1 MTMPL
6 VTSPVAIVAADLAD
20 AAQRAAIDAY
30 VRAHPD
36 ATPFHLSGWG
46 IAVARACGQTAHC
59 LIAQHAD
66 GEIAGVL
73 PLTEIRSPLFGKA
86 LVSAGFAVDGGILTR
101 RDAVAEAL
109 AASAWALALKLGCP
123 SLELRGGPAPGEE
136 WVVDETT
143 YLGFAR
149 DLAKDDE
156 AELLAI
162 PRKQRADVRKSLDAD
177 LQVAIGNWPNDLVMH
192 YAVFSESVRNLG
204 TPVFPA
210 KLFREVAK
218 ELGDHA
224 DVVTVSH
231 RGRPHASVFSLY
243 LNGTVYPFWGG
254 GTREAR
260 ALKAN
265 DRLYY
270 ELMRHARADKACTR
284 YDFGRSKAGTGV
296 AAFKKNWGFEGVP
309 LRYAKR
315 VVAGGHARE
324 MNPMSPK
331 YRLQVAVWKKLP
343 LWVANTV
350 GPVIAKGLG

>member
-1 MTMPL
+1 VTMPL
-6 VTSPVAIVAADLAD
+6 VSTPVAISAADLGNPSD
-20 AAQRAAIDAY
+20 RARIDAY

-36 ATPFHLSGWG
+36 ATPFHLTGWNV
-46 IAVARACGQTAHC
+46 AVARACGQTSHC
-59 LIAQHAD
+59 LIAEHAD
-66 GEIAGVL
+66 GTLAGVL

-86 LVSAGFAVDGGILTR
+86 LVSAGYAVDGGILTN
-101 RDAVAEAL
+101 RDAIADAL
-109 AASAWALALKLGCP
+109 AASAWALAERLGCP
-123 SLELRGGPAPGEE
+123 SLELRGGPAPGEG
-136 WVVDETT
+136 WIVDETT
-143 YLGFAR
+143 YLGFSR

-177 LQVAIGNWPNDLVMH
+177 LDIAIGSTPQDLAMH

-210 KLFREVAK
+210 KLFRAVAT
-218 ELGDHA
+218 ELGEHA
-224 DVVTVSH
+224 DVVTVSKD
-231 RGRPHASVFSLY
+231 GKPHASVFSLY

-270 ELMRHARADKACTR
+270 ELMRHARSRGCTR

-315 VVAGGHARE
+315 VAAGQTPRE

-343 LWVANTV
+343 LWLANAM

>member
-6 VTSPVAIVAADLAD
+6 VSTPVAISAADLTQAGE
-20 AAQRAAIDAY
+20 RARIDSY
-30 VRAHPD
+30 VRAHAD
-36 ATPFHLSGWG
+36 ATPFHLTGWNV
-46 IAVARACGQTAHC
+46 AVARACGQTAHC
-59 LIAQHAD
+59 LIAEYAD
-66 GEIAGVL
+66 GTIAGML

-86 LVSAGFAVDGGILTR
+86 LVSAGFAVDGGILTS
-101 RDAVAEAL
+101 RDVVADAL
-109 AASAWALALKLGCP
+109 AASAWALAERLGCP
-123 SLELRGGPAPGEE
+123 SLELRGGPAPGEG
-136 WVVDETT
+136 WIVDETT
-143 YLGFAR
+143 YLGFSR

-177 LQVAIGNWPNDLVMH
+177 LEIAIGSTPRDLAMH
-192 YAVFSESVRNLG
+192 YSVFSESVRNLG

-210 KLFREVAK
+210 KLFREVAA
-218 ELGDHA
+218 ELGEHA
-224 DVVTVSH
+224 DVVTVSKD
-231 RGRPHASVFSLY
+231 GKPHASVFSLY

-270 ELMRHARADKACTR
+270 ELMRHARGRGCTR

-315 VVAGGHARE
+315 VAAGQTPRE

-331 YRLQVAVWKKLP
+331 YRLQVAMWKKLP
-343 LWVANTV
+343 LWLANAM

>member
-1 MTMPL
+1 MTMQPPTL
-6 VTSPVAIVAADLAD
+6 VAVVPADLSDSAE
-20 AAQRAAIDAY
+20 RARIDDY

-36 ATPFHLSGWG
+36 ATPFHLTGWNV
-46 IAVARACGQTAHC
+46 AVARGCGQTAHC
-59 LIAQHAD
+59 LIAQSAD
-66 GEIAGVL
+66 GEIHGVL

-86 LVSAGFAVDGGILTR
+86 LVSTGFAVDGGILTR
-101 RDAVAEAL
+101 RDEVADAL
-109 AASAWALALKLGCP
+109 AASAWVLAEKLGCP
-123 SLELRGGPAPGEE
+123 SLELRGGPAPGEG
-136 WVVDETT
+136 WIVDETT
-143 YLGFAR
+143 YLGFSL
-149 DLAKDDE
+149 DLAADDE
-156 AELLAI
+156 AQLLAI
-162 PRKQRADVRKSLDAD
+162 PRKQRAEVRKSLDGD
-177 LQVAIGNWPNDLVMH
+177 LQVAIGNWPNDLAMH

-218 ELGDHA
+218 ELGEQA
-224 DVVTVSH
+224 DIATVSH
-231 RGRPHASVFSLY
+231 RGTPHASVFSVY
-243 LNGTVYPFWGG
+243 LNGTAYPFWGG

-265 DRLYY
+265 DRLYF
-270 ELMRHARADKACTR
+270 ELMRHARANKACTR

-309 LRYAKR
+309 LRYARR
-315 VVAGGHARE
+315 VAPGETPRE

-343 LWVANTV
+343 LWLANTM

>member
-6 VTSPVAIVAADLAD
+6 VSSPVAIIRADLND
-20 AAQRAAIDAY
+20 AELRAKIDAY
-30 VRAHPD
+30 VRTHPD
-36 ATPFHLSGWG
+36 ATPFHLTGWG

-86 LVSAGFAVDGGILTR
+86 LVSAGFAVDGGILTQ
-101 RDAVAEAL
+101 RDVIAEAL
-109 AASAWALALKLGCP
+109 AASAWSLALRLGCP
-123 SLELRGGPAPGEE
+123 SLELRGGPAPGEG
-136 WVVDETT
+136 WLVDDST
-143 YLGFAR
+143 YLGFSR
-149 DLAKDDE
+149 DFAKDDE

-162 PRKQRADVRKSLDAD
+162 PRKQRAEVRKSLEAD
-177 LQVAIGNWPNDLVMH
+177 LQVEIGSTPNDLAMH

-210 KLFREVAK
+210 RLFRDVAS
-218 ELGDHA
+218 ELGEHA
-224 DVVTVSH
+224 DMVTVLKD
-231 RGRPHASVFSLY
+231 GKPHASVFSLY

-270 ELMRHARADKACTR
+270 ALMLHARGRGCTR

-315 VVAGGHARE
+315 VAAGGQARE

-343 LWVANTV
+343 LWAANAL

>member
-1 MTMPL
+1 
-6 VTSPVAIVAADLAD
+6 VTVQLSTLVAIEQANLNDMGE
-20 AAQRAAIDAY
+20 RTRIDDY

-36 ATPFHLSGWG
+36 ATPFHLTGWNV
-46 IAVARACGQTAHC
+46 AVARACGQTAHC
-59 LIAQHAD
+59 LIAQTAD
-66 GEIAGVL
+66 GEVVGVL
-73 PLTEIRSPLFGKA
+73 PLTEIRSPLFGRA
-86 LVSAGFAVDGGILTR
+86 LVSTGFAVDGGILTR
-101 RDAVAEAL
+101 RDAVADAL
-109 AASAWALALKLGCP
+109 AASAWALAEKLGCP
-123 SLELRGGPAPGEE
+123 SLELRGGPAPGAD
-136 WVVDETT
+136 WVVDDTT
-143 YLGFAR
+143 YLGFSR
-149 DLAKDDE
+149 DLAADDE

-162 PRKQRADVRKSLDAD
+162 PRKQRAEVRKSLDGE
-177 LQVAIGNWPNDLVMH
+177 LQVAIGNWPNDLAMH

-224 DVVTVSH
+224 DIVTVSH
-231 RGRPHASVFSLY
+231 RGTPHASVFSVY

-270 ELMRHARADKACTR
+270 ELMRHARSAKDCTR
-284 YDFGRSKAGTGV
+284 YDFGRSKAGTGA
-296 AAFKKNWGFEGVP
+296 AAFKKNWGFEGVQ

-315 VVAGGHARE
+315 VAPGESPRE

-331 YRLQVAVWKKLP
+331 YRLQVAVWKRLP
-343 LWVANTV
+343 LWLANTM

>member
-6 VTSPVAIVAADLAD
+6 VSTPVAINAADLTQAGE
-20 AAQRAAIDAY
+20 RARIDTY

-36 ATPFHLSGWG
+36 ATPFHLTGWNV
-46 IAVARACGQTAHC
+46 AVALACGQTAHC
-59 LIAQHAD
+59 LIAEHAD
-66 GEIAGVL
+66 GTLAGVL

-86 LVSAGFAVDGGILTR
+86 LVSAGFAVDGGILTN
-101 RDAVAEAL
+101 RDAIAGAL
-109 AASAWALALKLGCP
+109 AASAWALAERLGCP
-123 SLELRGGPAPGEE
+123 SLELRGGPAPGEG
-136 WVVDETT
+136 WIVDETT
-143 YLGFAR
+143 YLGFSR

-177 LQVAIGNWPNDLVMH
+177 LDIAIGRMPQDLAMH

-210 KLFREVAK
+210 KLFCAVAA
-218 ELGDHA
+218 ELGEHA
-224 DVVTVSH
+224 DIVTISKD
-231 RGRPHASVFSLY
+231 GKPHASVFSLY

-270 ELMRHARADKACTR
+270 ELMRHARGRGCTR

-315 VVAGGHARE
+315 VAAGETPRE

-343 LWVANTV
+343 LWLANAM

>member
-1 MTMPL
+1 VTMPL
-6 VTSPVAIVAADLAD
+6 VSTPVAISAADLGNPSD
-20 AAQRAAIDAY
+20 RARIDAY

-36 ATPFHLSGWG
+36 ATPFHLTGWNV
-46 IAVARACGQTAHC
+46 AVARACGQTSHC
-59 LIAQHAD
+59 LIAEHAD
-66 GEIAGVL
+66 GTLAGVL

-86 LVSAGFAVDGGILTR
+86 LVSAGYAVDGGILTN
-101 RDAVAEAL
+101 RDAIADAL
-109 AASAWALALKLGCP
+109 AASAWALAERLGCP
-123 SLELRGGPAPGEE
+123 SLELRGGPAPGEG
-136 WVVDETT
+136 WIVDETT
-143 YLGFAR
+143 YLGFSR

-177 LQVAIGNWPNDLVMH
+177 LDIAIGSTPQDLAMH

-210 KLFREVAK
+210 KLFRAVAT
-218 ELGDHA
+218 ELGEHA
-224 DVVTVSH
+224 DVVTVSKD
-231 RGRPHASVFSLY
+231 GKPHASVFSLY

-270 ELMRHARADKACTR
+270 ELMRHARSRGCTR

-315 VVAGGHARE
+315 VAAGETPRE

-343 LWVANTV
+343 LWIANAM
-350 GPVIAKGLG
+350 GPGIAKGLG

>member
-6 VTSPVAIVAADLAD
+6 VSTPVAINAADLGNPSE
-20 AAQRAAIDAY
+20 RARIDSY

-36 ATPFHLSGWG
+36 ATPFHLTGWNV
-46 IAVARACGQTAHC
+46 AVALACGQTAHC
-59 LIAQHAD
+59 LIAEHAD
-66 GEIAGVL
+66 GTLAGVL

-86 LVSAGFAVDGGILTR
+86 LVSAGFAVDGGILTS
-101 RDAVAEAL
+101 RDAIADAL
-109 AASAWALALKLGCP
+109 AASAWAMAERLGCP
-123 SLELRGGPAPGEE
+123 SLELRGGPAPGEG
-136 WVVDETT
+136 WIVDETT
-143 YLGFAR
+143 YLGFSR

-177 LQVAIGNWPNDLVMH
+177 LDIAIGSTPQDLAMH

-210 KLFREVAK
+210 KLFRAVAT
-218 ELGDHA
+218 ELGEHA
-224 DVVTVSH
+224 DVVTVSKD
-231 RGRPHASVFSLY
+231 GKPHASVFSLY

-270 ELMRHARADKACTR
+270 ELMRHARSRGCTR

-315 VVAGGHARE
+315 VAAGETPRE

-343 LWVANTV
+343 LWLANAM

>member
-6 VTSPVAIVAADLAD
+6 VSTPVAINAADLAD
-20 AAQRAAIDAY
+20 PGERARIDAY
-30 VRAHPD
+30 VCAHPD
-36 ATPFHLSGWG
+36 ATPFHLTGWNV
-46 IAVARACGQTAHC
+46 AVARACGQTAHC
-59 LIAQHAD
+59 LIAEHAD
-66 GEIAGVL
+66 GSLAGVL

-86 LVSAGFAVDGGILTR
+86 LVSAGFAVDGGILTD
-101 RDAVAEAL
+101 RDAVADAL
-109 AASAWALALKLGCP
+109 AASAWAMAERLDCP
-123 SLELRGGPAPGEE
+123 SLELRGGPAPGEG
-136 WVVDETT
+136 WIVDETT
-143 YLGFAR
+143 YLGFSR

-177 LQVAIGNWPNDLVMH
+177 LEIAIGSTRRELAMH

-210 KLFREVAK
+210 KLFREVAA
-218 ELGDHA
+218 ELGEHA
-224 DVVTVSH
+224 DIVTVLKS
-231 RGRPHASVFSLY
+231 GKPHASVFSLY

-270 ELMRHARADKACTR
+270 ELMRHARGRGCTR

-315 VVAGGHARE
+315 VTPGETPRE

-343 LWVANTV
+343 LWLANAM

>member
-6 VTSPVAIVAADLAD
+6 VSTPVAINAADLTQAGE
-20 AAQRAAIDAY
+20 RARIDTY

-36 ATPFHLSGWG
+36 ATPFHLTGWNV
-46 IAVARACGQTAHC
+46 AVARACGQTAHC
-59 LIAQHAD
+59 LIAEHAD
-66 GEIAGVL
+66 GTLAGVL
-73 PLTEIRSPLFGKA
+73 PLTEIRSPLFGRA
-86 LVSAGFAVDGGILTR
+86 LVSAGFAVDGGILTN
-101 RDAVAEAL
+101 RDAIADAL
-109 AASAWALALKLGCP
+109 AASAWALAERLGCP
-123 SLELRGGPAPGEE
+123 SLELRGGPAPGEG
-136 WVVDETT
+136 WIVDETT
-143 YLGFAR
+143 YLGFSR

-177 LQVAIGNWPNDLVMH
+177 LGIAIGRMPQDLAMH

-210 KLFREVAK
+210 RLFREVAA
-218 ELGDHA
+218 ELGEHA
-224 DVVTVSH
+224 DVVTVSKD
-231 RGRPHASVFSLY
+231 GKPHASVFSLY

-270 ELMRHARADKACTR
+270 ELMRHARGRGCTR

-315 VVAGGHARE
+315 VAAGETPRE

-343 LWVANTV
+343 LWLANAM

>member
-6 VTSPVAIVAADLAD
+6 VSTPVAISAADLGNPSD
-20 AAQRAAIDAY
+20 RARIDAY

-36 ATPFHLSGWG
+36 ATPFHLTGWNV
-46 IAVARACGQTAHC
+46 AVARACGQTSHC
-59 LIAQHAD
+59 LIAEHAD
-66 GEIAGVL
+66 GTLAGVL

-86 LVSAGFAVDGGILTR
+86 LVSAGYAVDGGILTN
-101 RDAVAEAL
+101 RDAIADAL
-109 AASAWALALKLGCP
+109 AASAWALAERLGCP
-123 SLELRGGPAPGEE
+123 SLELRGGPAPGEG
-136 WVVDETT
+136 WIVDETT
-143 YLGFAR
+143 YLGFSR

-177 LQVAIGNWPNDLVMH
+177 LDIAIGSTPQDLAMH

-210 KLFREVAK
+210 KLFRAVAT
-218 ELGDHA
+218 ELGEHA
-224 DVVTVSH
+224 DVVTVSKD
-231 RGRPHASVFSLY
+231 GKPHASVFSLY

-270 ELMRHARADKACTR
+270 ELMRHARSRGCTR

-315 VVAGGHARE
+315 VAAGQTPRE

-343 LWVANTV
+343 LWLANAM

>member
-1 MTMPL
+1 MNAPVSTL
-6 VTSPVAIVAADLAD
+6 VAIVPADLTDPAT
-20 AAQRAAIDAY
+20 RARIDDY
-30 VRAHPD
+30 VRMHPD
-36 ATPFHLSGWG
+36 ATPFHLTGWNV
-46 IAVARACGQTAHC
+46 AVARACGQMAHC
-59 LIAQHAD
+59 LIAETAD

-101 RDAVAEAL
+101 RDAVGDAL
-109 AASAWALALKLGCP
+109 ASSAWALAQKLGCP
-123 SLELRGGPAPGEE
+123 SLELRGGPAPGEG
-136 WVVDETT
+136 WLVDETT

-149 DLAKDDE
+149 DLAANDD

-162 PRKQRADVRKSLDAD
+162 PRKQRAEVRKSLDGD
-177 LQVAIGNWPNDLVMH
+177 LHVAIGNWPNDLAMH

-210 KLFREVAK
+210 ALFREVAK

-231 RGRPHASVFSLY
+231 RGTPHASVFSLY

-270 ELMRHARADKACTR
+270 ELMRHARSAKGCTR

-315 VVAGGHARE
+315 VAAGETPRE

-343 LWVANTV
+343 LWLANTM

>member
-6 VTSPVAIVAADLAD
+6 VSTPVAINAADLTL
-20 AAQRAAIDAY
+20 AAERARIDAY

-36 ATPFHLSGWG
+36 ATPFHLTGWNS
-46 IAVARACGQTAHC
+46 AVARACGQKAHC
-59 LIAQHAD
+59 LIAEYAD
-66 GEIAGVL
+66 GSLAGVL

-86 LVSAGFAVDGGILTR
+86 LVSAGFAVDGGILTN
-101 RDAVAEAL
+101 RDAVADAL
-109 AASAWALALKLGCP
+109 AASAWALAERLGCP
-123 SLELRGGPAPGEE
+123 SLELRGGPAPGEG
-136 WVVDETT
+136 WIVDETT
-143 YLGFAR
+143 YLGFSR

-177 LQVAIGNWPNDLVMH
+177 LKIAIGSTPHDLAMH

-210 KLFREVAK
+210 KLFRAVAD

-224 DVVTVSH
+224 DIVTVSKD
-231 RGRPHASVFSLY
+231 GKPHASVFSLY

-265 DRLYY
+265 DRLYF
-270 ELMRHARADKACTR
+270 ELMRHARVRGCTR

-315 VVAGGHARE
+315 VAVGEAPRE

-343 LWVANTV
+343 LWLANAM

>member
-1 MTMPL
+1 VTMPL
-6 VTSPVAIVAADLAD
+6 VSTPVAITAADLSDPAE
-20 AAQRAAIDAY
+20 RARIDAY

-36 ATPFHLSGWG
+36 ATPFHLTGWN
-46 IAVARACGQTAHC
+46 IAVSRACGQKAHC
-59 LIAQHAD
+59 LIAEQAD
-66 GEIAGVL
+66 GGLAGVL

-86 LVSAGFAVDGGILTR
+86 LVSAGFAVDGGILTQ

-109 AASAWALALKLGCP
+109 AASAWALAQKLGCP
-123 SLELRGGPAPGEE
+123 SLELRGGPAPGEG
-136 WVVDETT
+136 WIVDETT
-143 YLGFAR
+143 YLGFSR

-156 AELLAI
+156 GELLAI

-177 LQVAIGNWPNDLVMH
+177 LDVAVGRWPRDLAMH

-210 KLFREVAK
+210 KLFREVAA
-218 ELGDHA
+218 ELGEHA
-224 DVVTVSH
+224 DVVTVSKD
-231 RGRPHASVFSLY
+231 GKPHASVFSLY

-265 DRLYY
+265 DRLYF
-270 ELMRHARADKACTR
+270 ELMRHARERGCTR

-315 VVAGGHARE
+315 VADGETPRE

-331 YRLQVAVWKKLP
+331 YRLQVAVWKRLP
-343 LWVANTV
+343 LWLANTM

>member
-6 VTSPVAIVAADLAD
+6 VSTPVAINAADLTL
-20 AAQRAAIDAY
+20 AAERARIDAY

-36 ATPFHLSGWG
+36 ATPFHLTGWNS
-46 IAVARACGQTAHC
+46 AVARACGQKAHC
-59 LIAQHAD
+59 LIAEYAD
-66 GEIAGVL
+66 GSVAGVL

-86 LVSAGFAVDGGILTR
+86 LVSAGFAVDGGILTN
-101 RDAVAEAL
+101 RDAVADAL
-109 AASAWALALKLGCP
+109 AASAWALAERLGCP
-123 SLELRGGPAPGEE
+123 SLELRGGPAPGEG
-136 WVVDETT
+136 WIVDETT
-143 YLGFAR
+143 YLGFSR

-177 LQVAIGNWPNDLVMH
+177 LKIAIGSTPHDLAMH

-210 KLFREVAK
+210 KLFRAVAD

-224 DVVTVSH
+224 DIVTVSKD
-231 RGRPHASVFSLY
+231 GKPHASVFSLY

-265 DRLYY
+265 DRLYF
-270 ELMRHARADKACTR
+270 ELMRHARVRGCTR

-315 VVAGGHARE
+315 VAAGEAPRE

-343 LWVANTV
+343 LWLANAM

>member
-1 MTMPL
+1 MTVQPSTL
-6 VTSPVAIVAADLAD
+6 VAIAPANLAD
-20 AAQRAAIDAY
+20 AAERTRIDDY

-36 ATPFHLSGWG
+36 ATPFHLTGWNV
-46 IAVARACGQTAHC
+46 AVARACGQTAHC
-59 LIAQHAD
+59 LVAQTAD
-66 GEIAGVL
+66 GEVVGVL

-86 LVSAGFAVDGGILTR
+86 LVSTGFAVDGGILTR
-101 RDAVAEAL
+101 RDAVADAL
-109 AASAWALALKLGCP
+109 AASAWGLAEKLGCP
-123 SLELRGGPAPGEE
+123 SLELRGGPSPGKD
-136 WVVDETT
+136 WIVDETT
-143 YLGFAR
+143 YLGFSR
-149 DLAKDDE
+149 DLAADDE
-156 AELLAI
+156 AQLLAI
-162 PRKQRADVRKSLDAD
+162 PRKQRAEVRKSLDGE
-177 LQVAIGNWPNDLVMH
+177 LQVAIGNWPNDLAMH
-192 YAVFSESVRNLG
+192 YTVFSESVRNLG

-224 DVVTVSH
+224 DIVTVSH
-231 RGRPHASVFSLY
+231 RGTPHASVFSVY

-270 ELMRHARADKACTR
+270 ELMRHARADKGCTR

-315 VVAGGHARE
+315 VAPGETPRE

-331 YRLQVAVWKKLP
+331 YRMQVAVWKKLP
-343 LWVANTV
+343 LWLANTM

>member
-6 VTSPVAIVAADLAD
+6 VSTPVAISSADLTDPAEL
-20 AAQRAAIDAY
+20 ARIDDY

-36 ATPFHLSGWG
+36 ATPFHLTGWNA
-46 IAVARACGQTAHC
+46 AVARACGQTAHC
-59 LIAQHAD
+59 LIAEQAD
-66 GEIAGVL
+66 GTLVGVL

-109 AASAWALALKLGCP
+109 AASAWSLAQKLGCP
-123 SLELRGGPAPGEE
+123 GLELRGGPAPGEG
-136 WVVDETT
+136 WIVDETT

-149 DLAKDDE
+149 DLAKDDA

-177 LQVAIGNWPNDLVMH
+177 LQVAIGSGPRDLAMH

-210 KLFREVAK
+210 KLFREVAT
-218 ELGDHA
+218 ELGEHA
-224 DVVTVSH
+224 DIVTVLSD
-231 RGRPHASVFSLY
+231 GTPHASVFSLY

-254 GTREAR
+254 GTRAAR

-265 DRLYY
+265 DRLYF
-270 ELMRHARADKACTR
+270 ELMRHARDRGCTR

-296 AAFKKNWGFEGVP
+296 AAFKKNWGFDGVP

-315 VVAGGHARE
+315 VANGERPRE

-331 YRLQVAVWKKLP
+331 YRLQVAIWKKLP
-343 LWVANTV
+343 LWLANTM

>member
-1 MTMPL
+1 MTVQPSTL
-6 VTSPVAIVAADLAD
+6 VAIAPANLAD
-20 AAQRAAIDAY
+20 AAERTRIDDY

-36 ATPFHLSGWG
+36 ATPFHLTGWNV
-46 IAVARACGQTAHC
+46 AVARACGQTAHC
-59 LIAQHAD
+59 LVAQTAD
-66 GEIAGVL
+66 GEVVGVL

-86 LVSAGFAVDGGILTR
+86 LVSTGFAVDGGILTR
-101 RDAVAEAL
+101 RDAVADAL
-109 AASAWALALKLGCP
+109 AASAWGLAEKLGCP
-123 SLELRGGPAPGEE
+123 SLELRGGPAPGKD
-136 WVVDETT
+136 WVVDDTT
-143 YLGFAR
+143 YLGFSR
-149 DLAKDDE
+149 DLAADDE
-156 AELLAI
+156 AQLLAI
-162 PRKQRADVRKSLDAD
+162 PRKQRAEVRKSLDGE
-177 LQVAIGNWPNDLVMH
+177 LQVAIGNWPNDLAMH
-192 YAVFSESVRNLG
+192 YTVFSESVRNLG

-224 DVVTVSH
+224 DIVTVSH
-231 RGRPHASVFSLY
+231 RGTPHASVFSVY

-270 ELMRHARADKACTR
+270 ELMRHARADKGCTR

-315 VVAGGHARE
+315 VAPGETPRE

-331 YRLQVAVWKKLP
+331 YRMQVAVWKKLP
-343 LWVANTV
+343 LWLANTM

>member
-6 VTSPVAIVAADLAD
+6 VSTPVAINAADLGNPSE
-20 AAQRAAIDAY
+20 RARIDSY

-36 ATPFHLSGWG
+36 ATPFHLTGWNV
-46 IAVARACGQTAHC
+46 AVALACGQTAHC
-59 LIAQHAD
+59 LIAEHAD
-66 GEIAGVL
+66 GTLAGVL

-86 LVSAGFAVDGGILTR
+86 LVSAGFAVDGGILTN
-101 RDAVAEAL
+101 RDAIAGAL
-109 AASAWALALKLGCP
+109 AASAWALAERLGCP
-123 SLELRGGPAPGEE
+123 SLELRGGPAPGEG
-136 WVVDETT
+136 WIVDETT
-143 YLGFAR
+143 YLGFSR

-177 LQVAIGNWPNDLVMH
+177 LDIAIGSMPQDLAMH

-210 KLFREVAK
+210 RLFREVAA
-218 ELGDHA
+218 ELGEHA
-224 DVVTVSH
+224 DVVTVSKD
-231 RGRPHASVFSLY
+231 GKPHASVFSLY

-270 ELMRHARADKACTR
+270 ELMRHARGRGCTR

-315 VVAGGHARE
+315 VAAGETPRE

-343 LWVANTV
+343 LWLANAM

>member
-1 MTMPL
+1 VTMPL
-6 VTSPVAIVAADLAD
+6 VSTPVAINAADLTQAGE
-20 AAQRAAIDAY
+20 RARIDTY

-36 ATPFHLSGWG
+36 ATPFHLTGWNV
-46 IAVARACGQTAHC
+46 AVARACGQTAHC
-59 LIAQHAD
+59 LIAEHAD
-66 GEIAGVL
+66 GTLAGVL

-86 LVSAGFAVDGGILTR
+86 LVSAGFAVDGGILTN
-101 RDAVAEAL
+101 RDAIADAL
-109 AASAWALALKLGCP
+109 AASAWALAERLGCP
-123 SLELRGGPAPGEE
+123 SLELRGGPAPGEG
-136 WVVDETT
+136 WIVDETT
-143 YLGFAR
+143 YLGFSR

-162 PRKQRADVRKSLDAD
+162 PRKQRADVRKSLDTD
-177 LQVAIGNWPNDLVMH
+177 LDIAIGSTPQDLAMH

-210 KLFREVAK
+210 KLFRAVAT
-218 ELGDHA
+218 ELGEHA
-224 DVVTVSH
+224 DVVTVSKD
-231 RGRPHASVFSLY
+231 GKPHASVFSLY

-270 ELMRHARADKACTR
+270 ELMRHARGRGCTR

-315 VVAGGHARE
+315 VAAGETPRE

-343 LWVANTV
+343 LWLANAM

>member
-1 MTMPL
+1 MTVQPSTL
-6 VTSPVAIVAADLAD
+6 VAITPANLND
-20 AAQRAAIDAY
+20 ATERTRIDDY
-30 VRAHPD
+30 VRRHPD
-36 ATPFHLSGWG
+36 ATPFQLSGWNV
-46 IAVARACGQTAHC
+46 AVARACGQIAHC
-59 LIAQHAD
+59 LIAQTAD
-66 GEIAGVL
+66 GEIVGVL
-73 PLTEIRSPLFGKA
+73 PLTEIRSALFGKA
-86 LVSAGFAVDGGILTR
+86 LVSTGFAVDGGILTR

-109 AASAWALALKLGCP
+109 AASAWALAEKLGCP
-123 SLELRGGPAPGEE
+123 SLELRGGPAPGKD
-136 WVVDETT
+136 WIVDDTT
-143 YLGFAR
+143 YLGFSR
-149 DLAKDDE
+149 DLAADDE
-156 AELLAI
+156 AQLLAI
-162 PRKQRADVRKSLDAD
+162 PRKQRAEVRKSLDGE
-177 LQVAIGNWPNDLVMH
+177 LQVTIGNRPKDLAMH

-210 KLFREVAK
+210 KLFREIAK
-218 ELGDHA
+218 ELGDRA

-231 RGRPHASVFSLY
+231 RGTPHASVFSLY

-270 ELMRHARADKACTR
+270 ELMRHARPNKGCTR

-315 VVAGGHARE
+315 VAPGETPRE

-331 YRLQVAVWKKLP
+331 YRLQVAVWKRLP
-343 LWVANTV
+343 LWLANTM

>member
-6 VTSPVAIVAADLAD
+6 VSTPVAINAADLTQAGE
-20 AAQRAAIDAY
+20 RARIDTY

-36 ATPFHLSGWG
+36 ATPFHLTGWNV
-46 IAVARACGQTAHC
+46 AVARACGQTAHC
-59 LIAQHAD
+59 LIAEHAD
-66 GEIAGVL
+66 GTLAGVL

-86 LVSAGFAVDGGILTR
+86 LVSAGFAVDGGILTN
-101 RDAVAEAL
+101 RDAIADAL
-109 AASAWALALKLGCP
+109 AASAWALAERLGCP
-123 SLELRGGPAPGEE
+123 SLELRGGPAPGEG
-136 WVVDETT
+136 WIVDETT
-143 YLGFAR
+143 YLGFSR

-177 LQVAIGNWPNDLVMH
+177 LDIAIGSTPQDLAMH

-210 KLFREVAK
+210 KLFREVAA
-218 ELGDHA
+218 ELGEHA
-224 DVVTVSH
+224 DVVTVSKD
-231 RGRPHASVFSLY
+231 GKPHASVFSLY

-270 ELMRHARADKACTR
+270 ELMRHARGRGCTR

-315 VVAGGHARE
+315 VAAGETPRE

-343 LWVANTV
+343 LWLANAM

>member
-6 VTSPVAIVAADLAD
+6 VSTPVAINPADLSD
-20 AAQRAAIDAY
+20 PNDRARIDAY

-36 ATPFHLSGWG
+36 ATPFHLTGWN
-46 IAVARACGQTAHC
+46 IAVSRACGQKAHC
-59 LIAQHAD
+59 LIAEHAD
-66 GEIAGVL
+66 GSLAGML

-86 LVSAGFAVDGGILTR
+86 LVSAGFAVDGGILTN

-109 AASAWALALKLGCP
+109 AASAWSLAQKLGCP
-123 SLELRGGPAPGEE
+123 SLELRGGPAPGQG
-136 WVVDETT
+136 WIVDETT

-177 LQVAIGNWPNDLVMH
+177 LDVTIGNWPRDLEMH

-210 KLFREVAK
+210 KLFRAVAA
-218 ELGDHA
+218 ELGGHA
-224 DVVTVSH
+224 DVVTVSKH
-231 RGRPHASVFSLY
+231 GKPHASVFSLY

-265 DRLYY
+265 DRLYF
-270 ELMRHARADKACTR
+270 ELMRHARERGCTR

-315 VVAGGHARE
+315 VADGEKPRE

-343 LWVANTV
+343 LWLANAM

>member
-1 MTMPL
+1 MTVQPPTL
-6 VTSPVAIVAADLAD
+6 VAIMPADLKD
-20 AAQRAAIDAY
+20 ATERTRIDDY

-36 ATPFHLSGWG
+36 ATPFHLTGWNV
-46 IAVARACGQTAHC
+46 AVARACGQTAHC
-59 LIAQHAD
+59 LVAQTAD
-66 GEIAGVL
+66 GEIVGVL

-86 LVSAGFAVDGGILTR
+86 LVSTGFAVDGGILTR
-101 RDAVAEAL
+101 RDAVADAL
-109 AASAWALALKLGCP
+109 AASAWALAEKLGCP
-123 SLELRGGPAPGEE
+123 SLELRGGPAPGKD
-136 WVVDETT
+136 WIVDDTT

-149 DLAKDDE
+149 DLAADDE
-156 AELLAI
+156 AQLLAI
-162 PRKQRADVRKSLDAD
+162 PRKQRAEVRKSLDGD
-177 LQVAIGNWPNDLVMH
+177 LQVAIGNWPNDLAMH

-224 DVVTVSH
+224 DIVTVSH
-231 RGRPHASVFSLY
+231 RGTPHASVFSVY
-243 LNGTVYPFWGG
+243 LNDTVYPFWGG

-260 ALKAN
+260 GLKAN

-270 ELMRHARADKACTR
+270 ELMRHARANKGCTR

-315 VVAGGHARE
+315 IAVGAQARE
-324 MNPMSPK
+324 MNPNSPK

-343 LWVANTV
+343 LWLANTM

>member
-1 MTMPL
+1 MNMPL
-6 VTSPVAIVAADLAD
+6 SSALLGI
-20 AAQRAAIDAY
+20 RAIDLRDIGERARLDAF
-30 VRAHPD
+30 VRAHPQ
-36 ATPFHLSGWG
+36 ATPFHLPAWSV
-46 IAVARACGQTAHC
+46 AVAEGCGQTSHTLVAER
-59 LIAQHAD
+59 AD
-66 GEIAGVL
+66 GSLAGMV

-86 LVSAGFAVDGGILTR
+86 LVSTGFAVDGGILTS
-101 RDAVAEAL
+101 RDVVADAL
-109 AASAWALALKLGCP
+109 AASAWALAERLGCP
-123 SLELRGGPAPGEE
+123 SLELRGGPAPGEG
-136 WVVDETT
+136 WIVDETT
-143 YLGFAR
+143 YLGFSR

-177 LQVAIGNWPNDLVMH
+177 LEIAIGSTPRDLAMH
-192 YAVFSESVRNLG
+192 YSVFSESVRNLG

-210 KLFREVAK
+210 KLFREVAA
-218 ELGDHA
+218 ELGEHA
-224 DVVTVSH
+224 DVVTVSKD
-231 RGRPHASVFSLY
+231 GKPHASVFSLY

-270 ELMRHARADKACTR
+270 ELMRHARGRGCTR

-315 VVAGGHARE
+315 VAAGQTPRE

-331 YRLQVAVWKKLP
+331 YRLQVAAWKKLP
-343 LWVANTV
+343 LWLANAM

>member
-6 VTSPVAIVAADLAD
+6 VSTPVAINAADLTQAGE
-20 AAQRAAIDAY
+20 RARIDTY

-36 ATPFHLSGWG
+36 ATPFHLTGWNV
-46 IAVARACGQTAHC
+46 AVARACGQTAHC
-59 LIAQHAD
+59 LIAEHAD
-66 GEIAGVL
+66 GTLAGVL
-73 PLTEIRSPLFGKA
+73 PLTEIRSPLFGRA
-86 LVSAGFAVDGGILTR
+86 LVSAGFAVDGGILTN
-101 RDAVAEAL
+101 RDAIADAL
-109 AASAWALALKLGCP
+109 AASAWALAERLGCP
-123 SLELRGGPAPGEE
+123 SLELRGGPAPGEG
-136 WVVDETT
+136 WIVDETT
-143 YLGFAR
+143 YLGFSR

-177 LQVAIGNWPNDLVMH
+177 LDIAIGSMPQDLAMH

-210 KLFREVAK
+210 RLFREVAA
-218 ELGDHA
+218 ELGEHA
-224 DVVTVSH
+224 DVVTVSKDGKP
-231 RGRPHASVFSLY
+231 RASVFSLY

-270 ELMRHARADKACTR
+270 ELMRHARGRGCTR

-315 VVAGGHARE
+315 VAAGETPRE

-343 LWVANTV
+343 LWLANAM

>member
-1 MTMPL
+1 MTVQPSTL
-6 VTSPVAIVAADLAD
+6 VAIARADLND
-20 AAQRAAIDAY
+20 AAERARIDDY

-36 ATPFHLSGWG
+36 ATPFHLTGWDV
-46 IAVARACGQTAHC
+46 AVARACGQTAHC
-59 LIAQHAD
+59 LVALTAD
-66 GEIAGVL
+66 GEIVGVL

-101 RDAVAEAL
+101 RDQVAEAL
-109 AASAWALALKLGCP
+109 AASAWALAEKLGCP
-123 SLELRGGPAPGEE
+123 SLELRGGPAPGEG
-136 WVVDETT
+136 WVIDDTT
-143 YLGFAR
+143 YLGFSR
-149 DLAKDDE
+149 DLAADDE

-162 PRKQRADVRKSLDAD
+162 PRKQRAEVRKSLDGD
-177 LQVAIGNWPNDLVMH
+177 LQIAIGNAQNDLAMH
-192 YAVFSESVRNLG
+192 YAVFAESVRNLG

-210 KLFREVAK
+210 NLFRDVVR

-231 RGRPHASVFSLY
+231 RGVPHASVLSLY

-270 ELMRHARADKACTR
+270 ELMRHARANKGCTR

-296 AAFKKNWGFEGVP
+296 AAFKKNWGFDGVQ

-315 VVAGGHARE
+315 VAPGESPRE

-343 LWVANTV
+343 LWLANTM

>member
-1 MTMPL
+1 
-6 VTSPVAIVAADLAD
+6 VTVQPSTLVAINPADLSD
-20 AAQRAAIDAY
+20 AAERTRIDDY

-36 ATPFHLSGWG
+36 ATPFHLTGWNV
-46 IAVARACGQTAHC
+46 AVARACGQTAHC
-59 LIAQHAD
+59 LIAQAAD
-66 GEIAGVL
+66 GEVVGVL

-86 LVSAGFAVDGGILTR
+86 LVSTGFAVDGGILTR
-101 RDAVAEAL
+101 RDAVADAL
-109 AASAWALALKLGCP
+109 AASAWALAEKLGCP
-123 SLELRGGPAPGEE
+123 SLELRGGPAPGTG
-136 WVVDETT
+136 WVVDDTT
-143 YLGFAR
+143 YLGFSR
-149 DLAKDDE
+149 DLAADDE

-162 PRKQRADVRKSLDAD
+162 PRKQRAEVRKSLDGD
-177 LQVAIGNWPNDLVMH
+177 LQVAIGNSPNDLAMH

-210 KLFREVAK
+210 RLFREVAR

-224 DVVTVSH
+224 DIVTVSH
-231 RGRPHASVFSLY
+231 RGTPHASVFSVY

-270 ELMRHARADKACTR
+270 ELMRHARANKGCTR

-296 AAFKKNWGFEGVP
+296 AAFKKNWGFEGVQ

-315 VVAGGHARE
+315 VAPGESPRE
-324 MNPMSPK
+324 MNPTSPK
-331 YRLQVAVWKKLP
+331 YRLQVAVWKRLP
-343 LWVANTV
+343 LWLANTM

>member
-1 MTMPL
+1 MPL
-6 VTSPVAIVAADLAD
+6 VSTPVAINAADLGNPSE
-20 AAQRAAIDAY
+20 RARIDAY

-36 ATPFHLSGWG
+36 ATPFHLTGWNV
-46 IAVARACGQTAHC
+46 AVARACGQTAHC
-59 LIAQHAD
+59 LIAEHAD
-66 GEIAGVL
+66 GTLAGVL

-86 LVSAGFAVDGGILTR
+86 LVSAGFAVDGGILTN
-101 RDAVAEAL
+101 RDAIADAL
-109 AASAWALALKLGCP
+109 ATSAWALAERLGCP
-123 SLELRGGPAPGEE
+123 SLELRGGPAPGEG
-136 WVVDETT
+136 WIVDETT
-143 YLGFAR
+143 YLGFSR
-149 DLAKDDE
+149 DLAEDDE

-177 LQVAIGNWPNDLVMH
+177 LDIAIGSTPQDLAMH

-210 KLFREVAK
+210 KLFRAVAT
-218 ELGDHA
+218 ELGEHA
-224 DVVTVSH
+224 DVVTVSKD
-231 RGRPHASVFSLY
+231 GKPHASVFSLY

-270 ELMRHARADKACTR
+270 ELMRHARGRGCTR

-315 VVAGGHARE
+315 VAAGETPRE

-331 YRLQVAVWKKLP
+331 YRLQVAAWKKLP
-343 LWVANTV
+343 LWLANAM

>member
-1 MTMPL
+1 MPL
-6 VTSPVAIVAADLAD
+6 VSTPVAINDADLGNSSE
-20 AAQRAAIDAY
+20 RARIDAY

-36 ATPFHLSGWG
+36 ATPFHLTGWNV
-46 IAVARACGQTAHC
+46 AVARACGQTAHC
-59 LIAQHAD
+59 LIAEHAD
-66 GEIAGVL
+66 GTLAGVL

-86 LVSAGFAVDGGILTR
+86 LVSAGFAVDGGILTN
-101 RDAVAEAL
+101 RDAIADAL
-109 AASAWALALKLGCP
+109 AASAWAMAERLGCP
-123 SLELRGGPAPGEE
+123 SLELRGGPAPGEG
-136 WVVDETT
+136 WIVDETT
-143 YLGFAR
+143 YLGFSR
-149 DLAKDDE
+149 DLAEDDE

-177 LQVAIGNWPNDLVMH
+177 LDIAIGSTPQDLAMH

-210 KLFREVAK
+210 KLFRAVAT
-218 ELGDHA
+218 ELGEHA
-224 DVVTVSH
+224 DVVTVSKD
-231 RGRPHASVFSLY
+231 GKPHASVFSLY

-270 ELMRHARADKACTR
+270 ELMRHARGRGCTR

-315 VVAGGHARE
+315 VAAGETPRE

-343 LWVANTV
+343 LWLANAM

>member
-6 VTSPVAIVAADLAD
+6 VSTPVAISAADLGNPSD
-20 AAQRAAIDAY
+20 RARIDAY

-36 ATPFHLSGWG
+36 ATPFHLTGWNV
-46 IAVARACGQTAHC
+46 AVARACGQTSHC
-59 LIAQHAD
+59 LIAEHAD
-66 GEIAGVL
+66 GTLAGVL

-86 LVSAGFAVDGGILTR
+86 LVSAGYAVDGGILTN
-101 RDAVAEAL
+101 RDAIADAL
-109 AASAWALALKLGCP
+109 AASAWALAERLGCP
-123 SLELRGGPAPGEE
+123 SLELRGGPAPGEG
-136 WVVDETT
+136 WIVDETT
-143 YLGFAR
+143 YLGFSR

-177 LQVAIGNWPNDLVMH
+177 LDIAIGSTPQDLAMH

-210 KLFREVAK
+210 KLFRAVAT
-218 ELGDHA
+218 ELGEHA
-224 DVVTVSH
+224 DVVTVSKD
-231 RGRPHASVFSLY
+231 GKPHASVFSLY

-270 ELMRHARADKACTR
+270 ELMRHARGRGCTR

-315 VVAGGHARE
+315 VAAGETPRE

-343 LWVANTV
+343 LWLANAM